1 MSMTTYHFTKIHD
14 AISDPKGNH
23 AHAIDW
29 HIETILDEHKSSDH
43 IDAMKR
49 ISSELR
55 EYVNRNLTSKFK
67 TRDYARQL
75 VREWKNLCG
84 ERY

>member
-1 MSMTTYHFTKIHD
+1 MSMTSYHFGKIHD
-14 AISDPKGNH
+14 AISNPKGDL
-23 AHAIDW
+23 AHGIDYD
-29 HIETILDEHKSSDH
+29 INSILEEHKDSDH
-43 IDAMKR
+43 IEAMKR
-49 ISSELR
+49 IASELR

-75 VREWKNLCG
+75 VREWKNCCG

>member
-1 MSMTTYHFTKIHD
+1 MSMASYHFGKIHD
-14 AISDPKGNH
+14 AISDPKGDR
-23 AHAIDW
+23 ALAIDY
-29 HIETILDEHKSSDH
+29 HIDSILHEHEDSDH
-43 IDAMKR
+43 IDVMKR
-49 ISSELR
+49 IASELT

-75 VREWKNLCG
+75 ADEWKKLCG